1 MAKCERCDKESS
13 KTVQIKI
20 LGKSQINDNV
30 MKWSRIIEIC
40 SECQREGDILVNSK
54 KALK

>member
-40 SECQREGDILVNSK
+40 PECQREGDSVVNSK